1 MRKRQKRGAG
11 RKENRLKKKSYST
24 SGDYVD
30 YVEVHALL
38 FKISIFLKKEKGREI
53 KKEIL
58 NFPFFKLMK

>member
-1 MRKRQKRGAG
+1 
-11 RKENRLKKKSYST
+11 LKKKSYST